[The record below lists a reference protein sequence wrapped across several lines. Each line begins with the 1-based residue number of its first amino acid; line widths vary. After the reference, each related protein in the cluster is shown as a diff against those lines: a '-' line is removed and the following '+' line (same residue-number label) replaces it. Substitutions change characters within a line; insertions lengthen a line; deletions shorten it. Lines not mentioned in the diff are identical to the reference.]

1 MKEALF
7 KNVTQVTV
15 CGISPGQEKL
25 IDLDEDDLA
34 GDAETRQAIKE
45 KWLVA
50 SYLKLADSVQLK
62 KSVKECKLKGDVKN
76 GIN

>member
-15 CGISPGQEKL
+15 CGILPGQEKL
-25 IDLDEDDLA
+25 IDLDDDGLA
-34 GDAETRQAIKE
+34 TDYETRQAIKE
-45 KWLVA
+45 KWL
-50 SYLKLADSVQLK
+50 SQTK
-62 KSVKECKLKGDVKN
+62 VKQPDIAQEANPVKDHKTKGDVKN